1 MKPTFIDT
9 NIFLRFLVKEDEGS
23 YKASAALLTAIGE
36 GKALGFTSVL
46 VIAEIVWVLHSFYK
60 FPRDKIANAIQS
72 LLELPNLEVEQDSII
87 HGALDYFLQTK
98 AGFIDCY
105 NHAWMVDHGIER
117 VATFDSDWDTFN
129 DVSKMKL

>member
-9 NIFLRFLVKEDEGS
+9 NIFLRFLVKEDERS
-23 YKASAALLTAIGE
+23 YKASANLLKAIAE
-36 GKALGFTSVL
+36 GDVLGFTSVL
-46 VIAEIVWVLHSFYK
+46 VIAEIVWVLNSFYK
-60 FPRDKIANAIQS
+60 FPRDKIANAVQS
-72 LLELPNLEVEQDSII
+72 LLELPNLEVEQDPII

-105 NHAWMVDHGIER
+105 NHAWMVEHGIDH

-129 DVSKMKL
+129 DVSRAKL